1 MTDKKDQPNEA
12 KTAKKTPSTSETGH
26 AKNVANLEQLLS
38 YIGGYGETYNP
49 PKPSISLESMK
60 RLALDANKAVNAVN
74 VALPSLSLAIAA
86 REVAFGPLSK
96 LVTRVLSSLKATG
109 TSEQVDK
116 SATAIAR
123 KIVGTRATAKKTEE
137 QKAALAAEGKVMKE
151 VSTSQMSFDSRL
163 NNFDSLISF
172 VASVPEYKPNEEDL
186 KVTSLTAYHKQLKE
200 KNTAVANASVTVSNA
215 RIARNEILYKPLT
228 GLVDVAF
235 DAKLY
240 IKSLYGSTSPQFKQV
255 SGIEFKTVK

>member
-1 MTDKKDQPNEA
+1 MTDKKSLQNGAELV
-12 KTAKKTPSTSETGH
+12 KKTSSTTETGH
-26 AKNVANLEQLLS
+26 AKNVANLELLLS

-49 PKPSISLESMK
+49 SKPSITLESMK

-74 VALPSLSLAIAA
+74 VALPTLSLATAA
-86 REVAFGPLSK
+86 REVAFSPLSK
-96 LVTRVLSSLKATG
+96 LVTRVLNSVKATG

-116 SATAIAR
+116 GVTNIVR

-137 QKAALAAEGKVMKE
+137 QKAALAAEGKEVKE
-151 VSTSQMSFDSRL
+151 ISTSQMSYDSRL

-172 VASVPEYKPNEEDL
+172 IASVPEYKPNEEEL
-186 KVTSLTAYHKQLKE
+186 KVTSLTAYSNELKE
-200 KNTAVANASVTVSNA
+200 KNTAVNNASVTVSNT

-228 GLVDVAF
+228 GLVDVAY

-240 IKSLYGSTSPQFKQV
+240 IKSLYGTNSPQYKQV
-255 SGIEFKTVK
+255 SGIEFKAVR